1 MDSPIRHHDQF
12 DDVEIEIDEEVYKN
26 QQTENNNKL
35 GPLWKNK
42 PYIFLVMSN
51 TILYYVLSG
60 IQYWSTY
67 YFTGVFKMSL
77 AQANLWFGLIAVT
90 APITGSLLSS
100 LVTNFSGGYHT
111 TKLLQM
117 IVLLGMIGMIFSGLF
132 PFA

>member
-1 MDSPIRHHDQF
+1 
-12 DDVEIEIDEEVYKN
+12 
-26 QQTENNNKL
+26 
-35 GPLWKNK
+35 
-42 PYIFLVMSN
+42 MSN